1 MRQQRTQCQTQH
13 CEPGLMRVKQYYP
26 DHDAAADVIL
36 MKYLYLT
43 PLTIAS
49 SKLNKD
55 TSDTCNMF
63 SVENINQKLIYVAV
77 FTLIRNLQIDTK
89 QR

>member
-1 MRQQRTQCQTQH
+1 
-13 CEPGLMRVKQYYP
+13 MRVKQYYP
-26 DHDAAADVIL
+26 DHDTAADL
-36 MKYLYLT
+36 QLLKYLYLT

-63 SVENINQKLIYVAV
+63 SVDTSDTSNMFSVENINQKLIYVSV

>member
-1 MRQQRTQCQTQH
+1 
-13 CEPGLMRVKQYYP
+13 MRVKQYYP
-26 DHDAAADVIL
+26 DHDAAADL
-36 MKYLYLT
+36 QLLKYLYLT

-77 FTLIRNLQIDTK
+77 FIPWSGILQIDTK